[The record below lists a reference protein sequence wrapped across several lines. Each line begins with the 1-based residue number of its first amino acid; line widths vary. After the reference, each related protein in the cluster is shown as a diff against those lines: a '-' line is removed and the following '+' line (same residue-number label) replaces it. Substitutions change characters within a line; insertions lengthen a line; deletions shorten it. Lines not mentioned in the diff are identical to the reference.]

1 MALEKLKILPETGGE
16 ITVLFNPNQITINKK
31 ANWKPVFIK
40 ETDPTAYQF
49 THGEPALLTMELL
62 CDTYEARTDVRTQT
76 DQIFFLTTI
85 EKHGAIHRPPVCKLM
100 WGKFDFKNFQ
110 WVLTS
115 LNQRFTLFLND
126 GTPVRATL
134 TCNFKQWRSDQED
147 AKLTAKS
154 SPDVA
159 KVRIVKDRERIS
171 NIAYEEYE
179 DPTLWRPIAEA
190 NNIDNP
196 TKLKP
201 GQVLAIPVLSSRP
214 TLGGDV

>member
-1 MALEKLKILPETGGE
+1 MALEKLKVLPETGGE
-16 ITVLFNPNQITINKK
+16 ITVLFNPNQITIDKK
-31 ANWKPVFIK
+31 ANWPSADTK
-40 ETDPTAYQF
+40 ERDVTESQF
-49 THGEPALLTMELL
+49 THGDAALLTMELL
-62 CDTYEARTDVRTQT
+62 CDTYEARTDVRTHT
-76 DQIFFLTTI
+76 DQIFLLTTI

-100 WGKFDFKNFQ
+100 WGKFDFRNFQ

-134 TCNFKQWRSDQED
+134 TCTFKQWRSDQED
-147 AKLTAKS
+147 AARANTQ

-159 KVRIVKDRERIS
+159 KTRIVKDRERIS
-171 NIAYEEYE
+171 NMAYEEYE
-179 DPTLWRPIAEA
+179 DPALWRPIAEA

-201 GQVLAIPVLSSRP
+201 GSVLAIPVLPSRP